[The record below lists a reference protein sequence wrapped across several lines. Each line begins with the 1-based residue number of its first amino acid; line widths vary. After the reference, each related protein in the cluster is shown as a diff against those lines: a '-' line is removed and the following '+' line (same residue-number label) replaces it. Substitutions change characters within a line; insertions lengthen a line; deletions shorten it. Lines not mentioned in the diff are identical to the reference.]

1 MSKYLDD
8 TDLIHRYLERSL
20 SDHEKEIFEERLKK
34 EPLLKTMYQE
44 HHHLIKGIRYSH
56 LEGKLE
62 QLRILETT
70 LPSLKNKE
78 INLNEF
84 SLQRYWKPLAVAA
97 SIALVVVT
105 VAIWNQGDDP
115 VQLYTS
121 YFEPYPNIFEPI
133 VRDGN
138 EATSKRTVAFQAYE
152 AGDYQTASLLF
163 KELLSEK
170 KEPGM
175 LLLQGNANLILG
187 NTTEA
192 RNNFITL
199 INEFEEYDIQGK
211 WYLGL
216 SYLKEGD
223 MKSAQ
228 LILRELSDTEYS
240 YAGKAKELLK
250 QVD

>member
-1 MSKYLDD
+1 MSRHLED
-8 TDLIHRYLERSL
+8 TDLIHRYLDRSL
-20 SDHEKEIFEERLKK
+20 SDHEKEMFEERLKK
-34 EPLLKTMYQE
+34 EPPLKTMYQE
-44 HHHLIKGIRYSH
+44 HQQLIKGIRYAH

-62 QLRILETT
+62 QLRILEST
-70 LPSLKNKE
+70 LPDLEAKE
-78 INLNEF
+78 ISLNTL
-84 SLQRYWKPLAVAA
+84 SWQRYWKPLAVAA

-105 VAIWNQGDDP
+105 AALWNRGEDP
-115 VQLYTS
+115 AQLYAS

-138 EATSKRTVAFQAYE
+138 EAISKRTSAFQAYE
-152 AGDYQTASLLF
+152 AGDYQKASLLF
-163 KELLSEK
+163 KELLAEK

-199 INEFEEYDIQGK
+199 INEFEEYDVQGK

-240 YAGKAKELLK
+240 YSGKAKELLK
-250 QVD
+250 KVD